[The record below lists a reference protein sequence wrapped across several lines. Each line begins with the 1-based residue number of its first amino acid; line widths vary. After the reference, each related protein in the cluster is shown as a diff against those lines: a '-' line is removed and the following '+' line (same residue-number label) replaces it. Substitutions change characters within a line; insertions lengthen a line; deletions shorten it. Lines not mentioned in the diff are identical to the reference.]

1 MKIMFVLTVVWTF
14 SLQGIIST
22 EMSDGSALD
31 VGEVKRLLLPNP
43 DVVGARLAE
52 LDRASQEMKKQM
64 AELKENMILTTN
76 TMAQVKTQLSQE
88 KTMNDNL
95 MSSFTQLQS
104 SFDQEKAKRVNL
116 EAVTSQ
122 ISASIQKVS
131 DYGSTYTRWGRKQ
144 CSGIDTDLV
153 YTGFTAG
160 QSHFDSDFGTRFGGA
175 SNLLCLPNNPEMSN
189 KSAPGYS
196 YLYGT
201 EYQQTF
207 FGSGAVDEDVPCALC
222 RSKHTYSSVM
232 IPGRKSCYSG
242 WKLEYYG
249 YIASDS
255 YTQKASSFICVDA
268 SPEFV
273 QGGKA
278 NKDGSLLYGT
288 GTKCGSL
295 PCPPYDNNFAV
306 LCVVCSK

>member
-1 MKIMFVLTVVWTF
+1 MKILLILIVVWSF
-14 SLQGIIST
+14 SLQKITST
-22 EMSDGSALD
+22 EISDGSSLD
-31 VGEVKRLLLPNP
+31 VGQAKRLLLNDP

-52 LDRASQEMKKQM
+52 LDRANQELNKQM
-64 AELKENMILTTN
+64 AELKKNMTN
-76 TMAQVKTQLSQE
+76 TLVQVHTQLSQE
-88 KTMNDNL
+88 KIRNDNL
-95 MSSFTQLQS
+95 MSTVTQLQS
-104 SFDQEKAKRVNL
+104 SFDREKAKTVNL
-116 EAVTSQ
+116 EAVTSK

-144 CSGIDTDLV
+144 CSGTDTELV

-160 QSHFDSDFGTRFGGA
+160 QSHYDSDRSTRFGGA

-189 KSAPGYS
+189 KSAAGWS

-207 FGSGAVDEDVPCALC
+207 FGSGALDEDVPCALC

-232 IPGRKSCYSG
+232 IPGRKSCYFG

-278 NKDGSLLYGT
+278 TNKDGRLLYGT

-295 PCPPYDNNFAV
+295 PCPPYDDNFAV

>member
-64 AELKENMILTTN
+64 AELKENMTLTTN

-88 KTMNDNL
+88 KTRNDNL

-122 ISASIQKVS
+122 ISASIQKGN
-131 DYGSTYTRWGRKQ
+131 YGSDLNFLSTRE
-144 CSGIDTDLV
+144 V
-153 YTGFTAG
+153 
-160 QSHFDSDFGTRFGGA
+160 
-175 SNLLCLPNNPEMSN
+175 
-189 KSAPGYS
+189 
-196 YLYGT
+196 
-201 EYQQTF
+201 
-207 FGSGAVDEDVPCALC
+207 
-222 RSKHTYSSVM
+222 
-232 IPGRKSCYSG
+232 
-242 WKLEYYG
+242 
-249 YIASDS
+249 
-255 YTQKASSFICVDA
+255 
-268 SPEFV
+268 
-273 QGGKA
+273 
-278 NKDGSLLYGT
+278 
-288 GTKCGSL
+288 
-295 PCPPYDNNFAV
+295 
-306 LCVVCSK
+306 